1 MVTTC
6 RLAAKASS
14 QTLVKHCQTPCRISH
29 RFPGR
34 NRDPRTHR
42 RSLLSFLPL
51 AHIPGMGVSAAGV
64 GGRFGGTPRTSRA
77 PPAPAAQ
84 GKAKGAARP
93 PALLAPKPLP
103 VKKVTR
109 GWGNGDSSRKPPAA
123 PGDTEGRQPAGWQ
136 LPAGAHQ
143 ARRHGLPA
151 APAAR
156 PRLQGDF
163 RALQRLRPHG
173 RPARTPP
180 GGGR

>member
-1 MVTTC
+1 MPDTRKTLPDTLSNLLSLPRERLGPQNPPGVSPVIQASCTHPWDGGISGGRPRV
-6 RLAAKASS
+6 RLAP
-14 QTLVKHCQTPCRISH
+14 H
-29 RFPGR
+29 
-34 NRDPRTHR
+34 
-42 RSLLSFLPL
+42 
-51 AHIPGMGVSAAGV
+51 
-64 GGRFGGTPRTSRA
+64 A
-77 PPAPAAQ
+77 PPGQPRPPPPR
-84 GKAKGAARP
+84 GKAKGAPRP

-109 GWGNGDSSRKPPAA
+109 GWGSGDSSRKPPAA

-136 LPAGAHQ
+136 LLARARR

-173 RPARTPP
+173 DPPRTPS